1 MYTKE
6 ELHQA
11 RRAIAV
17 MAERDGVSETHI
29 RAEMEAA
36 IRVSRSSS
44 DPLVKAQWADSE
56 FECSEPT
63 VEEFIAWLAKK
74 VYASRNSLG

>member
-6 ELHQA
+6 DLCRA
-11 RRAIAV
+11 GNAIAV
-17 MAERDGVSETHI
+17 MAERDGVSVPHI

-56 FECSEPT
+56 FEGSEPT
-63 VEEFIAWLAKK
+63 VEEFIAWLARK
-74 VYASRNSLG
+74 VYARRNGLE

>member
-17 MAERDGVSETHI
+17 IAERNGVSEPHI

-56 FECSEPT
+56 FEGSEPT
-63 VEEFIAWLAKK
+63 VEEFIAWLANK
-74 VYASRNSLG
+74 VYARRNGLE